1 MPLINYVVLAELVD
15 ELDALDALDAS
26 ARPSAPDAAGRRR
39 REDAE
44 YTLCICTGVRDP
56 RQAMRRARALLAG
69 RERELAAGPVA
80 AA

>member
-15 ELDALDALDAS
+15 ELDELDELGALDE
-26 ARPSAPDAAGRRR
+26 PDAAERRR

-56 RQAMRRARALLAG
+56 RQALRRARALLAG